1 MYPREQSSE
10 QSNYAAGQG
19 KARLVSPRV
28 FYDNLKLQCNIAQ
41 TRTPETLHNHW
52 QESRDDIPSNGDDS
66 RGRIRTRSERPQTY
80 YNEDLRRTSSIEPS
94 DKVEY
99 ALPERKIELKGES
112 LPKHRYR
119 RHRYRRRIIDDGSN

>member
-28 FYDNLKLQCNIAQ
+28 FCDNLKWQRKIPQ
-41 TRTPETLHNHW
+41 TRTPETLYNHR
-52 QESRDDIPSNGDDS
+52 QEGQDDIQSDGEDS
-66 RGRIRTRSERPQTY
+66 RGRIQTQSGRPQTY
-80 YNEDLRRTSSIEPS
+80 YNEDLRRTIEPS

-99 ALPERKIELKGES
+99 ALPERKIELKVES
-112 LPKHRYR
+112 LPKRRYR
-119 RHRYRRRIIDDGSN
+119 RHRYRCRIIDGGSN